1 MTRILAIDPGSSQS
15 AWLVYEDGR
24 PVQPSF
30 GILANDELVRWLR
43 RGAPVGRSLA
53 ELRCPAVVVI
63 EWTAPRGMP
72 ASAEL
77 FETLWWA
84 GRFGEAASQSGIQ
97 IERLRRLDIKR
108 HLCGTTAAKD
118 GNVRA
123 ALVDRFGG
131 SGGKAA
137 AVGLKASPGP
147 LYGVAND
154 VWQALAVAVT
164 WADQA
169 EDPR

>member
-1 MTRILAIDPGSSQS
+1 
-15 AWLVYEDGR
+15 
-24 PVQPSF
+24 
-30 GILANDELVRWLR
+30 
-43 RGAPVGRSLA
+43 
-53 ELRCPAVVVI
+53 
-63 EWTAPRGMP
+63 MP

-84 GRFGEAASQSGIQ
+84 GRFGEAASQAGIR

-164 WADQA
+164 WADTKLST
-169 EDPR
+169 EP